1 VIEEAMMGSSQRA
14 GHPSRIQVSG
24 PLAPYAEGWRAEL
37 AARGFARHSVL
48 AHAQLMA
55 HLSGWMLAAG
65 HNAGSLT
72 GEVISGYLEARQAAG
87 YRARSGGRALV
98 PLLGYLRGLGV
109 VPQPAA
115 MPATPA
121 EALLAEFSGY
131 LAGERGLAAVTV
143 HRYLRFARV
152 LITGLDIAAE
162 ADLAAMTAADIAAFT
177 VCQASRRNP
186 ADMQGLVTA
195 VRSLLR
201 FLHVTGR
208 VRARLDAAVPSA
220 PGRRATSLPRG
231 IAPGQAAAL
240 LASCDRDSA
249 AGRRDY
255 AILALLTRMGLRAGE
270 VTRLTLDDIDWR
282 AGELTVQGK
291 GDEHARLP
299 LPADVGE
306 AIAGYLRH
314 GRARTPDR
322 HLFIT
327 VRAPFTG
334 LARNTSVCGI
344 VRQACTRAG
353 IEPFGPH
360 RLRHAVACDLLA
372 DGASLEEIGQLLRH
386 RSQRAT
392 AIYAKAD
399 IEALRALARPCPAA
413 GPGTGAS

>member
-1 VIEEAMMGSSQRA
+1 MGGSQRG

-24 PLAPYAEGWRAEL
+24 PLAPYAEGWRGEL

-48 AHAQLMA
+48 AHAQLVA

-65 HNAGSLT
+65 HDAGSLT
-72 GEVISGYLEARQAAG
+72 DQVISGYLEARRAAG

-109 VPQPAA
+109 VPQVDAT
-115 MPATPA
+115 PATPA
-121 EALLAEFSGY
+121 EALLAEFSSY

-143 HRYLRFARV
+143 RRYLRFARV
-152 LITGLDIAAE
+152 LFAGLGITGE
-162 ADLAAMTAADIAAFT
+162 ADLAAVTAADIAAFT
-177 VCQASRRNP
+177 VGQASRRNP

-195 VRSLLR
+195 VRSLLG

-208 VRARLDAAVPSA
+208 VTARLDAAVPSA
-220 PGRRATSLPRG
+220 PGRRAASLPRG

-255 AILALLTRMGLRAGE
+255 AILTLLIRMGLRAGE

-282 AGELTVQGK
+282 AGEITVRGK
-291 GDEHARLP
+291 GDDHARLP

-306 AIAGYLRH
+306 AVAGYLRF
-314 GRARTPDR
+314 GRARTADR
-322 HLFIT
+322 HLFVT

-344 VRQACTRAG
+344 VRQACQRAG

-392 AIYAKAD
+392 AIYAKAG

-413 GPGTGAS
+413 GSGTGVP

>member
-1 VIEEAMMGSSQRA
+1 MESSQRA

-24 PLAPYAEGWRAEL
+24 PLAPYAAAWRAEL

-55 HLSGWMLAAG
+55 HLSGWMMTAG
-65 HNAGSLT
+65 HDAGSLA
-72 GEVISGYLEARQAAG
+72 GEVIGDYLEARRAAG
-87 YRARSGGRALV
+87 YRDRAGGRALA

-115 MPATPA
+115 VPAAPA
-121 EALLAEFSGY
+121 EALLAEFCGY

-143 HRYLRFARV
+143 RRYARFARV
-152 LITGLDIAAE
+152 LITGLGITGE
-162 ADLAAMTAADIAAFT
+162 ADLA
-177 VCQASRRNP
+177 P
-186 ADMQGLVTA
+186 VTA
-195 VRSLLR
+195 VRSLLG

-208 VRARLDAAVPSA
+208 VAARLDAAVPSA

-240 LASCDRDSA
+240 LACCDRDSA

-255 AILALLTRMGLRAGE
+255 AILTLLTRMGLRAGE
-270 VTRLTLDDIDWR
+270 VTGLTLDDIDWR
-282 AGELTVQGK
+282 AGELAVRGK
-291 GDEHARLP
+291 GDDRARLP

-306 AIAGYLRH
+306 AVAGYLRY
-314 GRARTPDR
+314 GRARTADR

-327 VRAPFTG
+327 VRAPFTR

-344 VRQACTRAG
+344 VRQACRRAG

-372 DGASLEEIGQLLRH
+372 DGASLEETGQLLRH
-386 RSQRAT
+386 RSQRST

-413 GPGTGAS
+413 APGTGAP

>member
-1 VIEEAMMGSSQRA
+1 MDTG
-14 GHPSRIQVSG
+14 RIGPCRGEPARTVVTG

-55 HLSGWMLAAG
+55 HLSGWMMSAG
-65 HNAGSLT
+65 HDVGSLT
-72 GEVISGYLEARQAAG
+72 GEVIGDYLDARRAAG
-87 YRARSGGRALV
+87 YRARVGGRALA

-109 VPQPAA
+109 VPRPAA
-115 MPATPA
+115 VPATPA
-121 EALLAEFSGY
+121 EVLLAEFSGY
-131 LAGERGLAAVTV
+131 LAGERGLAAAAG
-143 HRYLRFARV
+143 RYVRFARV
-152 LITGLDIAAE
+152 LITGLGISSE
-162 ADLAAMTAADIAAFT
+162 ADLAAVTVAGIAAFT
-177 VCQASRRNP
+177 VSQASRRNP

-208 VRARLDAAVPSA
+208 VTARLDAVVPSA

-255 AILALLTRMGLRAGE
+255 AILILLIRMGLRAGE
-270 VTRLTLDDIDWR
+270 VTGLALEDIDWR
-282 AGELTVQGK
+282 AGELTVRGK
-291 GDEHARLP
+291 GDDHARLP

-306 AIAGYLRH
+306 AIVGYLRY
-314 GRARTPDR
+314 GRARTADR
-322 HLFIT
+322 HLFVT
-327 VRAPFTG
+327 VRAPFTR

-344 VRQACTRAG
+344 VRQACQRARIG
-353 IEPFGPH
+353 PFGPH
-360 RLRHAVACDLLA
+360 RLRHAVACGLLA

-386 RSQRAT
+386 RSQRST

-413 GPGTGAS
+413 GPGAGAS